1 MNVAQVLA
9 VLLMVLV
16 ICSVV
21 WALLQDDP
29 DLQDQML
36 VVTLAA
42 AASTAFGILLLSDA
56 LAPY

>member
-36 VVTLAA
+36 VVTRAA
-42 AASTAFGILLLSDA
+42 AASTALGILLLSDA
-56 LAPY
+56 LAPH